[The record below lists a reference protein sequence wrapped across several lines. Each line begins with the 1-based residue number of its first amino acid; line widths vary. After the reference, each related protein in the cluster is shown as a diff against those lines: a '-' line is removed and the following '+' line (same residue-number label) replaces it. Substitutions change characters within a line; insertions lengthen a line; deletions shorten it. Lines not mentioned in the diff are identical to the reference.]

1 MSELVEE
8 FNHSD
13 YKRKLQIL
21 TLSPFTYRETAERFN
36 TSMRQVRKSNAL
48 KNLHGILPE
57 IPQMSRGKA
66 VTCEMKLKVKTYYET
81 DEVSRICPGKKR
93 LCDSP

>member
-21 TLSPFTYRETAERFN
+21 TLSPFTYRETAED
-36 TSMRQVRKSNAL
+36 S
-48 KNLHGILPE
+48 
-57 IPQMSRGKA
+57 IPA
-66 VTCEMKLKVKTYYET
+66 
-81 DEVSRICPGKKR
+81 
-93 LCDSP
+93 